1 MSQIKSIA
9 LAAMM
14 VIGAAHL
21 ANAGSPNSAQADRSA
36 QSQVYAQANRSE
48 LSFRLA
54 QDPATTSNPWAVTD
68 SGVHFQSR
76 AGFVGYH

>member
-1 MSQIKSIA
+1 MSQIRSIA

-21 ANAGSPNSAQADRSA
+21 ANAASANSAQADGSA
-36 QSQVYAQANRSE
+36 QLQVYAQANHSE
-48 LSFRLA
+48 LSFSMA
-54 QDPATTSNPWAVTD
+54 QDPAATSNPWAAT
-68 SGVHFQSR
+68 SPGVHIQSR